1 MDRRQKKT
9 RKAIYEAFSGLIQEK
24 DYREITIQD
33 IIDRADIGRSTF
45 YSHFNTKDEL
55 LEDLCSQIFA
65 HISEDHGS
73 REGTHDFSTAP
84 DTLCEML
91 THLLYHLR
99 GQDCIVSGML
109 LGESRQVFLR
119 YLDEYLS
126 ALIVRFIPSGAGAPQ
141 DYLLDAAVHGFS
153 RSVIWRVQRQ
163 MKESPEEMERMFET
177 ACPWLLYS
185 ENREISR

>member
-126 ALIVRFIPSGAGAPQ
+126 ALNARLEPAHVAGEVPVLLVREVYRASARS
-141 DYLLDAAVHGFS
+141 LD
-153 RSVIWRVQRQ
+153 
-163 MKESPEEMERMFET
+163 ESERLEHEG
-177 ACPWLLYS
+177 YVG
-185 ENREISR
+185 